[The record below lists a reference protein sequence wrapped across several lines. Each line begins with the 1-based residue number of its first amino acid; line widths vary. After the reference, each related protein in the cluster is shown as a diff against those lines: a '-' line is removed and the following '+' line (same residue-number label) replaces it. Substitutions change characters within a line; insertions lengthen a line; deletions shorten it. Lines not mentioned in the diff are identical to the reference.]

1 MAQET
6 LGFRRRGFSPRLSR
20 THSGILT
27 CLRSTGSL
35 TAPLR
40 CSDNAPLPRSHFRRS
55 GRSPGFGDKLESRLL
70 SAQTRLTGELLRT
83 LSRNGCF

>member
-1 MAQET
+1 MAQEP

-35 TAPLR
+35 TAPLLG
-40 CSDNAPLPRSHFRRS
+40 SDNAPLPHDHPEGGHSL
-55 GRSPGFGDKLESRLL
+55 GFGDKLESRPL